1 MFLSDTEKARLQ
13 QQIRDLESNVD
24 AEIVTVIARSSDT
37 YTFIPVL
44 WAALLSLCLPGIFYL
59 LLDTG
64 FNGWLLP
71 EDLLGSL
78 RIVYIAQ
85 VLLFLILVMMFQWQP
100 LQMLLVPASV
110 KKRRAHHHAQMQFL
124 QQRVHW
130 SERRTGIL
138 LFVSIAE
145 HYVEIIAD
153 QAVAEKVDK
162 QVWTLAIEKF
172 VSNVRN
178 DQVADGFSA
187 AIEDCGAVLSAHFP
201 GGDKKADE
209 LPNHLIEV

>member
-1 MFLSDTEKARLQ
+1 MFLTDIEKTRLQ
-13 QQIRDLESNVD
+13 SQIRDLELKTD

-59 LLDTG
+59 LLDIG
-64 FNGWLLP
+64 FNGWLLA
-71 EDLLGSL
+71 EDLLDSL

-100 LQMLLVPASV
+100 LQMSLIPASI
-110 KKRRAHHHAQMQFL
+110 KKRRAHQHAQMQFL

-130 SERRTGIL
+130 SARRSGIL
-138 LFVSIAE
+138 LFVSVAE

-153 QAVAEKVDK
+153 QAVAEKVDE
-162 QVWTLAIEKF
+162 QVWALAIEKF
-172 VSNVRN
+172 ISNVKK
-178 DQVADGFSA
+178 DQVATGFSA
-187 AIEDCGAVLSAHFP
+187 AIEDCGAVLSEHFP
-201 GGDKKADE
+201 GGDKKTDE